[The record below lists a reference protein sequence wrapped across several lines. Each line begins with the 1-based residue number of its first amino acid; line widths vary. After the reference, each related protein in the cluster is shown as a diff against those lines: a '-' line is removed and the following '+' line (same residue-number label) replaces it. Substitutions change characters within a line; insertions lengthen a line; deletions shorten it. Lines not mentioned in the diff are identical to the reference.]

1 MRSPDEEKTAE
12 HAESAEKHFVSAIF
26 APSAVFSSFS
36 WLVAKEY
43 RELVASRAWWV
54 LLLAMG
60 PLVGVTFISAVRTYG
75 EASGLNGT
83 TAGVGE
89 AFSPLI
95 GIWAPTFSACEVA
108 AVFLLPFV
116 AIRLVSGDRQ
126 SGALKIEMQHPI
138 PAFARIAAKALVLL
152 GGWMAASLA
161 PLAAALLW
169 KSYGGSVYA
178 PELAS
183 VAFGHV
189 LNAGLTIALA
199 SAAAAVTEHPSTAA
213 ILTLSMT
220 VGTWILNFIAAVQGG
235 IWERLAGFTPPAMV
249 AEFQHGLI
257 RLDVVIVTIALIAAG
272 LACAALWLRLGVPVR
287 RRVQE
292 SIALAAAAVLV
303 VVSGAAVSPSWDLS
317 ENRMNSF
324 PEPDERALAKIRGP
338 LAIEVHLAPED
349 PRRADLDRKAIA
361 KLRRVM
367 PAVRVKYLSATSIG
381 LFEQNSPHYGE
392 IWYELAGRREMSR
405 ETTAESA
412 LETIYDLA
420 GVKPPVETDDEIF
433 RGHPL
438 AAAPKGAA
446 AVFYG
451 IWPAAIVISAFFIRR
466 KHT

>member
-1 MRSPDEEKTAE
+1 VSDTLQTVTKRSA
-12 HAESAEKHFVSAIF
+12 FR
-26 APSAVFSSFS
+26 
-36 WLVAKEY
+36 WLLAKEY

-54 LLLAMG
+54 FLLAMG

-126 SGALKIEMQHPI
+126 SGALKIEMQHPMPTI
-138 PAFARIAAKALVLL
+138 GRVAAKAIVLL
-152 GGWMAASLA
+152 GGWFVASLA
-161 PLAAALLW
+161 PLAAVALW
-169 KSYGGSVYA
+169 KGYGGSIYA
-178 PELAS
+178 PELAT

-199 SAAAAVTEHPSTAA
+199 FAAAALTEHPSTAA
-213 ILTLSMT
+213 ILTLSVT

-235 IWERLAGFTPPAMV
+235 IWERIASYSPPAMV

-257 RLDVVIVTIALIAAG
+257 RLDAVFIAITLVAVGFGI
-272 LACAALWLRLGVPVR
+272 AALWLRTGMPVR

-292 SIALAAAAVLV
+292 SIALAAFGVLALA
-303 VVSGAAVSPSWDLS
+303 SGSVAGKSWDLS

-324 PEPDERALAKIRGP
+324 SEADEAVLRRIQDP
-338 LAIEVHLAPED
+338 LRIDVHLAPED

-361 KLRRVM
+361 KLQRVM
-367 PAVRVKYLSATSIG
+367 RSVRVQYESATSIG
-381 LFEQNSPHYGE
+381 LFEQTAPHYGE
-392 IWYELAGRREMSR
+392 IWYELGGKKQMSR
-405 ETTAESA
+405 ATTAESA

-420 GVKPPVETDDEIF
+420 GIKPPVESDDIF

-438 AAAPKGAA
+438 AVAPRGAA

-451 IWPAAIVISAFFIRR
+451 VWPALVVVGAFLIRR